1 MSDEPRTPGTRRTLD
16 QSALR
21 ALAHPLRVELYE
33 TLSAL
38 GSSTASALAERLG
51 ESSGSTSYHLRQLAR
66 HGLVREVEGKGS
78 GRERWWEVEPGG
90 FTVEAFDHEQE
101 SGRVAAQMVVRQ
113 LERNR
118 AALLEDLHARPDEIG
133 PEWHQGTMLATI
145 NVTATPAEL
154 IALREAFDEFSAKYI
169 DPLRNR
175 ELTTDSRRAQIH
187 FNAFPI
193 LDAPRRTSEGA

>member
-1 MSDEPRTPGTRRTLD
+1 LK
-16 QSALR
+16 

-38 GSSTASALAERLG
+38 GASTASALAERLG

-78 GRERWWEVEPGG
+78 GRERWWEVRPGG
-90 FTVEAFDHEQE
+90 FTVSAQDYEQE

-113 LERNR
+113 WERR
-118 AALLEDLHARPDEIG
+118 RTALLEDLQARADELE
-133 PEWHQGTMLATI
+133 PEWQEATTLSTV
-145 NVTATPAEL
+145 NVTATAEEMIEL
-154 IALREAFDEFSAKYI
+154 RIAFEEFSAKYV

-175 ELTTDSRRAQIH
+175 EMNADSRRAQIH